1 MSRRFK
7 NLKTVA
13 NSPGNIWRVRFQW
26 NKTPNYKVKFKVK
39 SNSNQRWNQITSGFR
54 LGTQIR
60 EWIQKRFRESHGKKL
75 ADYLPG
81 PSTLKWCFLSTTS
94 KGYNTERSSNQQRN
108 RLLYRNK
115 TGRFLVDLLVS
126 SIYFP
131 VRHPVWL
138 SFDFGGL
145 LLWTNLAT
153 WHEKERFE
161 VCQHNCLTQS
171 TVTCSKLTWPS
182 RELHVQT

>member
-7 NLKTVA
+7 NLTTVA
-13 NSPGNIWRVRFQW
+13 NSLGNTWRVRFQW

-81 PSTLKWCFLSTTS
+81 TSTSKCCFLSTTS

-115 TGRFLVDLLVS
+115 TLQFLVD
-126 SIYFP
+126 FP

-145 LLWTNLAT
+145 LLWTNWPHDTRKGGSKSA
-153 WHEKERFE
+153 
-161 VCQHNCLTQS
+161 NI
-171 TVTCSKLTWPS
+171 TVWPS
-182 RELHVQT
+182 RQLHVQN